1 MGDPLLTGPAAP
13 FTELRARCR
22 PAIRSARSSMAPQQ
36 ARIGSRTAS
45 SNTPIQ
51 IGLQRK
57 LNECRA
63 GRSTSVADGGGESGV
78 AAAGAS
84 FGDGGSGAP
93 TGGVAGV
100 LDSGGAEDGEGAG
113 AGPEEA
119 DADSDI
125 SGSIDSDAAAEPA
138 SAASLAS
145 LVLSESSAASAAV
158 VTAIDSIFSR
168 RTTWSANMISSP
180 PASELRSETSLP
192 STSVRLTWLLLIRT
206 SVSPSQTRS
215 ACKREIFRLASWISQ
230 PRLRPRVVVP
240 RPTSKTHPA

>member
-1 MGDPLLTGPAAP
+1 M
-13 FTELRARCR
+13 
-22 PAIRSARSSMAPQQ
+22 
-36 ARIGSRTAS
+36 
-45 SNTPIQ
+45 
-51 IGLQRK
+51 
-57 LNECRA
+57 
-63 GRSTSVADGGGESGV
+63 
-78 AAAGAS
+78 
-84 FGDGGSGAP
+84 
-93 TGGVAGV
+93 AGV

-113 AGPEEA
+113 PGQEEA
-119 DADSDI
+119 DADSNI